1 MGAPGTPGAGRR
13 TEVRGGGA
21 GCWGG
26 AAVPTQPTLHGI
38 GGGGVGVGRGLLL
51 FFPLSIPLVRNN
63 VVREGP
69 GGGHKGSL
77 QRAASRG
84 LRTGKLGKMYA
95 AMIYIGGMRV

>member
-38 GGGGVGVGRGLLL
+38 GGGGVGVVRGLLL

-63 VVREGP
+63 VVREG
-69 GGGHKGSL
+69 
-77 QRAASRG
+77 RAEGTRG
-84 LRTGKLGKMYA
+84 ACNVPPRADCGRGNWAKCTPP
-95 AMIYIGGMRV
+95 